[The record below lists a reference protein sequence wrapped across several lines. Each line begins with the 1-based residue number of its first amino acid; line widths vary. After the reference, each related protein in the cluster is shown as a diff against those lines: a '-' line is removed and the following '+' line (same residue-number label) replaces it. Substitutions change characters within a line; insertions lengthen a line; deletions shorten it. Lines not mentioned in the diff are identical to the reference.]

1 MSLLFAWMGVSASFS
16 LPCRGSEG
24 LSSDNLVESALARSA
39 ALDKCAGFGFRLG
52 FVIKASFP
60 VFSVALVDVSPPTN
74 MARSCC
80 TLAGTDSDMVATGQ
94 VEVRA
99 HLPTSGVNAEHGYKA
114 SLPRVIVFCCIQSD
128 SYTTFFWLNR
138 IISNCT

>member
-1 MSLLFAWMGVSASFS
+1 M
-16 LPCRGSEG
+16 PCRGSEG
-24 LSSDNLVESALARSA
+24 LSPDNLAESAPARSA

-52 FVIKASFP
+52 FVINASFS
-60 VFSVALVDVSPPTN
+60 VLCVALVDVSPPSN

-114 SLPRVIVFCCIQSD
+114 PLLRVIVCCCIQSD
-128 SYTTFFWLNR
+128 PYTIIFFLKL
-138 IISNCT
+138 IISKCTQTAGSYFEMICDHL